1 MSASEG
7 QLLHAAVRLVPLVAR
22 DGRVVSTRG
31 RLSVVRHS
39 TEAPVMRRLW
49 HAFLHWL
56 TRDDEAEKLARCAQR
71 HAVEQQI
78 HATHD

>member
-1 MSASEG
+1 
-7 QLLHAAVRLVPLVAR
+7 
-22 DGRVVSTRG
+22 
-31 RLSVVRHS
+31 
-39 TEAPVMRRLW
+39 MRRLW
-49 HAFLHWL
+49 HAILYWL

>member
-1 MSASEG
+1 
-7 QLLHAAVRLVPLVAR
+7 
-22 DGRVVSTRG
+22 
-31 RLSVVRHS
+31 
-39 TEAPVMRRLW
+39 MRRLW